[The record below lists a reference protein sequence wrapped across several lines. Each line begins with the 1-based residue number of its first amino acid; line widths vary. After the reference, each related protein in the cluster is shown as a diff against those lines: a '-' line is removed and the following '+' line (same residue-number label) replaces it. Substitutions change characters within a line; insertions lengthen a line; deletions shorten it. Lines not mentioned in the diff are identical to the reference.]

1 MGSSSYENNKFFEGG
16 KVSCPRIRGRF
27 VLQSAFLRNRYP
39 SVKCFQLEI
48 HVLLKNLTGFQ
59 RKLLENIIRD
69 MSATE
74 RN

>member
-1 MGSSSYENNKFFEGG
+1 MGSSSYENNNFFEGG
-16 KVSCPRIRGRF
+16 KVSCPQIHGRF
-27 VLQSAFLRNRYP
+27 VFQSAFLRNRYA
-39 SVKCFQLEI
+39 SVECFQIEI

-59 RKLLENIIRD
+59 RKLLENFIRD

>member
-16 KVSCPRIRGRF
+16 NVSCPQIHGRF
-27 VLQSAFLRNRYP
+27 VFQSAFLRNRYA
-39 SVKCFQLEI
+39 SVKCFQIEI
-48 HVLLKNLTGFQ
+48 HVLLKNPTGFQ
-59 RKLLENIIRD
+59 RKLLEDILRG